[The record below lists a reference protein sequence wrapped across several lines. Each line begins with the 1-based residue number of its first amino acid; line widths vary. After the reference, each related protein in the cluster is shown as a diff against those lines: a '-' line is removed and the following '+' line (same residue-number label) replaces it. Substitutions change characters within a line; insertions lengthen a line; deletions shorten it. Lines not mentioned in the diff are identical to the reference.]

1 MTMKRILLYLTL
13 CLALT
18 GCKENNWMDW
28 KVQNEL
34 WLTQNLQNDPGVR
47 VTPSG
52 LQYKIIADPTPSD
65 ARPNKTSTVI
75 CDYKLRLINGNV
87 IENYTGRQISLSQVI
102 SGFAEGC
109 CLIHNNGDIRIF
121 IPYALGYDEV
131 KVSDNDTYNAV
142 GNEATEG
149 TQSHIPP
156 YSTLI
161 FDIHICS
168 VTGN

>member
-1 MTMKRILLYLTL
+1 MTMKRILLYITL

-18 GCKENNWMDW
+18 ACKENNWMDW

-34 WLTQNLQNDPGVR
+34 WLEQNLKNDPSIR
-47 VTPSG
+47 VTASG

-121 IPYALGYDEV
+121 IPYALGYDEA
-131 KVSDNDTYNAV
+131 KISDNDTYNAV

-161 FDIHICS
+161 FDIHICG